1 MSESRHNS
9 DGTTGN
15 RRRRREDEGDAKE
28 NDNQLLDHVDSYVPK
43 TLGAVASDLALIR
56 RQRFGDVSSM
66 NVCYN
71 NISFSHMSTSE
82 MVDHAIK
89 MQDQYGNGFDRVDT
103 LYVFYNK
110 KDRTENDLE
119 EPRLHSIEN
128 PIQPP
133 AKGPR
138 SRENVVIGRR
148 PQVDEAPPDARTP
161 INFYGSINRCR
172 QGEDEEDVEVIDN
185 RLLDRVDSDRT
196 KELGAMASDLALAWN
211 KIVGGAPEMDVR
223 DPNINMTFS
232 HLPTSEMVDHATRE
246 HDRYGNNFDQVD
258 VPHFYHKNDSRKDDM
273 EELRLHAIEN
283 PRQPPAKRPR
293 NRENVMMIGRRP
305 QVDTTPSV
313 ATTPRQNP
321 KSDTGVEPLPHHSQR
336 SGEHHRQPSHA
347 GSQGE
352 QHIQLSRD
360 RK

>member
-89 MQDQYGNGFDRVDT
+89 MQDQYGNDFDRVDT

-172 QGEDEEDVEVIDN
+172 QGDDEEDVEEIDY

-196 KELGAMASDLALAWN
+196 KELGAMASDLALVW
-211 KIVGGAPEMDVR
+211 
-223 DPNINMTFS
+223 
-232 HLPTSEMVDHATRE
+232 
-246 HDRYGNNFDQVD
+246 NNFDQVD

-273 EELRLHAIEN
+273 EELRLHAIEF

-293 NRENVMMIGRRP
+293 NRENVVMIGRRP

-313 ATTPRQNP
+313 ATTVTQA
-321 KSDTGVEPLPHHSQR
+321 EPEIR
-336 SGEHHRQPSHA
+336 YGSGTPPAPFPALWRASSSTEPCRVP
-347 GSQGE
+347 G
-352 QHIQLSRD
+352 
-360 RK
+360 